1 MEYLTTMFKKYPTQ
15 SLVALGIA
23 NALTF
28 SATSAF
34 ASEFQKVERL
44 DSLQKLGSAERL
56 QRNENDFVEVFVEM
70 NEEYVSSSSRFAI
83 QSRSGSDQ
91 GLNKLR
97 GDMKKFRGAEMREK
111 SNNKGVAWKLQ
122 MKDVEK
128 LKDMPEVKRV
138 SYIIEAHPTLSNS
151 VGWIGAPSVWESTGN
166 GDNNGNADPVT
177 VAVIDSGIDY
187 YHAGFGGTGNQ
198 ADFDNNDPS
207 VVEAGTFP
215 TAKVLGGID
224 FAGADQAAFSVDL
237 DPVGPGSRH
246 GTHVAG
252 IVANEGTGQVA
263 PGVAPG
269 ADLYAV
275 KVFAD
280 NGGGTSVAHLGIQWA
295 EDPNQDGDTSDRA
308 DVMNLSLGSAYGRVD
323 DISSV
328 ASEEA
333 SQNGSI
339 VVIAAGNDGDI
350 PYIHGGPAIAPSAIS
365 VASSL
370 AGGEVQGIQ
379 ATSSDANSN
388 GSFLVLEGAHTNT
401 FSSGSVLSGNLIAAA
416 QLDGCAPLTN
426 AADVAGNVALII
438 RGGCGFDAKYANAE
452 AAGATGLVVY
462 NDGADATRISPL
474 VMGGV
479 DPSRALT
486 GVMVSSIDGSAF
498 KAALDSGQVVSVLA
512 NSTTKANTDPSND
525 DTLSGFTSRGPGL
538 DNSFKP
544 DVAAPGDAI
553 QSVSSGSGDG
563 AVGISGTSMASP
575 HVAGVA
581 ALLKQKWPNLS
592 PVGIKAMIQ
601 NSTTPAYRDGVA
613 GSSDP
618 YPLTLQGVGRVQ
630 VDVASRLTSYATPGG
645 VSFGRVNAKWGSHLS
660 RKVTVENLSDETK
673 VFSISHQPNQTI
685 SGVSVRTYSQQ
696 IYVPAGGT
704 REFRIAM
711 DFNPRQAP
719 FDAFGNSQSEV
730 DGWFVLQDQRSD
742 ETLRVGYMAVV
753 DPAAGVNAYR
763 SYKSVGFY
771 NAGGS
776 DSYAEGFTLAADVDS
791 EGSAPH
797 DIDAFGYRTGV
808 SLFGGEAIDFAFVS
822 NGEWA
827 SHSPLAVLLDIDS
840 DEDGVAETNI
850 EVLDLDANSEFDGI
864 VSVAIFPGGYGLGQ
878 ADYDYNDRVMIARLL
893 VDRNAL
899 APDAGFLD
907 PGDTDFDYTLR
918 ILNVFTGESS
928 EISGSIDLNDEVTVE
943 TNSFVMPMN
952 GDFNTEVTS
961 ENGGDMLWLYQQN
974 TAAEQAQIINVRADR

>member
-1 MEYLTTMFKKYPTQ
+1 MFRKHPKKT
-15 SLVALGIA
+15 LVALSIA
-23 NALTF
+23 NVLAF
-28 SATSAF
+28 SASPNAV
-34 ASEFQKVERL
+34 ASELEKVARP
-44 DSLQKLGSAERL
+44 DSLTVLESPQQL
-56 QRNENDFVEVFVEM
+56 QLNDGFVEVFVELH
-70 NEEYVSSSSRFAI
+70 ESAAH
-83 QSRSGSDQ
+83 SRSASVGAM
-91 GLNKLR
+91 NKLR
-97 GDMKKFRGAEMREK
+97 GDMQKFAGKEMNEK

-122 MKDVEK
+122 MKDLEK

-151 VGWIGAPSVWESTGN
+151 VPWIGAPTVWESTGN

-177 VAVIDSGIDY
+177 IAIIDSGIDY
-187 YHAGFGGTGNQ
+187 YHAGFGGAGI
-198 ADFDNNDPS
+198 AGEFDNNDPS
-207 VVEAGTFP
+207 IIEPGTFP

-224 FAGADQAAFSVDL
+224 FAGADSAAFVTDP
-237 DPVGPGSRH
+237 DPVGTGSTH

-252 IVANEGTGQVA
+252 IAANEGTDEVA

-280 NGGGTSVAHLGIQWA
+280 NGGGTTVSHLGIQWS

-308 DVMNLSLGSAYGRVD
+308 DVLNLSLGSAYGRVD

-328 ASEEA
+328 AADEA
-333 SQNGSI
+333 AQNGSI

-350 PYIHGGPAIAPSAIS
+350 PYIHGGPAVAPNAIS

-370 AGGEVQGIQ
+370 AGGEVQGIE
-379 ATSSDANSN
+379 ATSSNGDAN

-401 FSSGSVLSGNLIAAA
+401 FSAGNTISGNLVAATE
-416 QLDGCAPLTN
+416 LDGCTPLSN
-426 AADVAGNVALII
+426 AADITGNVALII
-438 RGGCGFDAKYANAE
+438 RGGCGFDTKYANAE

-462 NDGADATRISPL
+462 NDGADPTRVSPL
-474 VMGGV
+474 VMGGI

-498 KAALDSGQVVSVLA
+498 KAALDNGEVVSVLA
-512 NSTTKANTDPSND
+512 DSNTRANTNPSND

-553 QSVSSGSGDG
+553 QSVSAGSGTG

-581 ALLKQKWPNLS
+581 ALLKQKWPDLS
-592 PVGIKAMIQ
+592 SAAIKAMIQ

-630 VDVASRLTSYATPGG
+630 ADVANTLTSYAAPGG
-645 VSFGRVNAKWGSHLS
+645 VSFGRVNSKWGTHLS
-660 RKVTVENLSDETK
+660 REVTVENLSDQAK
-673 VFSISHQPNQTI
+673 IFSISHQPNQTMT
-685 SGVSVRTYSQQ
+685 GVNVRTYSQQ
-696 IYVPAGGT
+696 VYVPANSS
-704 REFRIAM
+704 RNFRIAM

-719 FDAFGNSQSEV
+719 FDSVSNSQSEV
-730 DGWFVLQDQRSD
+730 DGWFVLEDQQSD
-742 ETLRVGYMAVV
+742 EVLRVGYMAVV
-753 DPAAGVNAYR
+753 DPASGVRAYR
-763 SYKSVGFY
+763 SYNSLGFY

-776 DSYAEGFTLAADVDS
+776 DSYAEGFTLAANVQPQGNS
-791 EGSAPH
+791 SH
-797 DIDAFGYRTGV
+797 DIEAFGYRTGV
-808 SLFGGEAIDFAFVS
+808 TLFGGEAIDFAFVS
-822 NGEWA
+822 KGAWA
-827 SHSPLAVLLDIDS
+827 SHSQLAVLLDIDS

-850 EVLDLDANSEFDGI
+850 QVLDLDANSDFDG
-864 VSVAIFPGGYGLGQ
+864 VVDTAIFPGGFGLGP
-878 ADYDYNDRVMIARLL
+878 ADYDYNDRVMIARFLT
-893 VDRNAL
+893 DRNAL

-907 PGDTDFDYTLR
+907 PGDTDFDYTLT

-928 EISGSIDLNDEVTVE
+928 VISGSIDLSNEVTVE
-943 TNSFVMPMN
+943 TNSFVMPKD
-952 GDFNTEVTS
+952 GSFNTELTS
-961 ENGGDMLWLYQQN
+961 ENGGEMLWLYQQN
-974 TAAEQAQIINVRADR
+974 TADQQAQIINVRAKRR